1 MVLGPGGATLA
12 GDVRTPHHVGVNRFE
27 DLRVWQA
34 AKQQCDQLGTLL
46 KRSSFERD
54 RALSD
59 QLNRASLSVVLNI
72 TEGFLRR
79 RDKETKQFLR
89 YAIASN
95 GELKAVTTW
104 LRDVR
109 ISRLP
114 RRPLIEQNDSI
125 ARMLRRWYATL
136 SGAD

>member
-1 MVLGPGGATLA
+1 M
-12 GDVRTPHHVGVNRFE
+12 GVNRFE

-72 TEGFLRR
+72 TAGFLRR

-95 GELKAVTTW
+95 GELKAGYYVATGRAYLTAAEEAA
-104 LRDVR
+104 LV
-109 ISRLP
+109 
-114 RRPLIEQNDSI
+114 EQNDSI

>member
-1 MVLGPGGATLA
+1 
-12 GDVRTPHHVGVNRFE
+12 
-27 DLRVWQA
+27 
-34 AKQQCDQLGTLL
+34 
-46 KRSSFERD
+46 
-54 RALSD
+54 
-59 QLNRASLSVVLNI
+59 VVLNI

>member
-1 MVLGPGGATLA
+1 M
-12 GDVRTPHHVGVNRFE
+12 GVNRFE

-34 AKQQCDQLGTLL
+34 AKQQCDQLGVLL
-46 KRSSFERD
+46 RRQDFRCD
-54 RALSD
+54 RELSD
-59 QLNRASLSVVLNI
+59 QLNRAALSVVFNI

-95 GELKAVTTW
+95 GELKAGYYVAEARSSLTATETAA
-104 LRDVR
+104 
-109 ISRLP
+109 
-114 RRPLIEQNDSI
+114 LIEQNDRI

-136 SGAD
+136 SGKD

>member
-1 MVLGPGGATLA
+1 
-12 GDVRTPHHVGVNRFE
+12 VGVNRFE

-34 AKQQCDQLGTLL
+34 AKQQCDQVGTLL
-46 KRSSFERD
+46 RHSVLERD
-54 RALSD
+54 PGLAD
-59 QLNRASLSVVLNI
+59 QLNRASVSVGLNI

-95 GELKAVTTW
+95 GELKACDYIAEGRGYLAAASTAGLV
-104 LRDVR
+104 D
-109 ISRLP
+109 
-114 RRPLIEQNDSI
+114 QNDRI

-136 SGAD
+136 SGKD